1 VLARLVRGADTAEDK
16 QILEELR
23 PTRQFEGEETLK

>member
-1 VLARLVRGADTAEDK
+1 MVRGADSAEDK

-23 PTRQFEGEETLK
+23 PTREFGGEEALK